1 MLRMYTDNKKGEGKK
16 RRGKKDGHFKT
27 NKSEN
32 EEKPQ
37 HDPHLNLTVD
47 RKDMFLNLDGKRC
60 EL

>member
-1 MLRMYTDNKKGEGKK
+1 MLRMYIDDKKGEGKK
-16 RRGKKDGHFKT
+16 RSGEKDVHFKT

-37 HDPHLNLTVD
+37 HEPHLNLTVD
-47 RKDMFLNLDGKRC
+47 QIDMFLNLDGKIC